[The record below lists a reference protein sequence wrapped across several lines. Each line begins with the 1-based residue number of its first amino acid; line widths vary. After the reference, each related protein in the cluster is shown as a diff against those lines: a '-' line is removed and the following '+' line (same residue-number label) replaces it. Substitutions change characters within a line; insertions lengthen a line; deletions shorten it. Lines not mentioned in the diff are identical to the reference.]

1 MALNNSSSFTEVE
14 FLKNEI
20 TELNK
25 QYYTALKRI
34 KGLIEENTELKSILI
49 SKDSFLMELKERMV
63 ALNKR
68 MENET
73 TPDLPESEKS
83 SLSTQTKGYPSVAW
97 VKAQLRGH

>member
-1 MALNNSSSFTEVE
+1 MD
-14 FLKNEI
+14 LKFEI
-20 TELNK
+20 DILKGNLKDLNK

-49 SKDSFLMELKERMV
+49 SKDSFLTELKERMV

-83 SLSTQTKGYPSVAW
+83 PLSTQTKGYPFGGRPSN
-97 VKAQLRGH
+97 LRGY

>member
-1 MALNNSSSFTEVE
+1 MALNNSRFTEVE
-14 FLKNEI
+14 FLKNEVA
-20 TELNK
+20 ELNK

-83 SLSTQTKGYPSVAW
+83 SLSTQTKGYPFGGRPPH
-97 VKAQLRGH
+97 LRGH

>member
-25 QYYTALKRI
+25 QYYTAIKRI

-73 TPDLPESEKS
+73 TPDLPEKV
-83 SLSTQTKGYPSVAW
+83 YPFGGRPPN
-97 VKAQLRGH
+97 LRGH

>member
-1 MALNNSSSFTEVE
+1 MALNNPPFTAFEV
-14 FLKNEI
+14 LKNEVA
-20 TELNK
+20 ELNK

-34 KGLIEENTELKSILI
+34 KGLIEENTK
-49 SKDSFLMELKERMV
+49 LKE
-63 ALNKR
+63 R

-97 VKAQLRGH
+97 VKTQLRGH

>member
-25 QYYTALKRI
+25 QYYTAIKRI
-34 KGLIEENTELKSILI
+34 KGLIEENTKLKSILI
-49 SKDSFLMELKERMV
+49 SKNSFLMELKERMV

-83 SLSTQTKGYPSVAW
+83 PLSTQTKGYPFGGRPPHS
-97 VKAQLRGH
+97 RGH

>member
-1 MALNNSSSFTEVE
+1 MALNNSRFTEVE
-14 FLKNEI
+14 FLKNEVA
-20 TELNK
+20 ELNK

-63 ALNKR
+63 TLNKR

-73 TPDLPESEKS
+73 TPDLPESENS
-83 SLSTQTKGYPSVAW
+83 SLSTQTKGYPFGGRPPNL
-97 VKAQLRGH
+97 QGH